1 MELRELKAQC
11 RQEITEASG
20 YDGGELSDSRR
31 RALEYYLGE
40 PFGNEIEGRSSVVS
54 SDVADVVEWV
64 MPSLMKVFASGDDV
78 VRCEPQG
85 PEDVALANQAT
96 DYLNYVFNRQN
107 DGFSVMY
114 DWFKDALI
122 QKVGVVKVW
131 WEDTEYREKEEYSGL
146 SDIELEALKAESDVE
161 IVSQETEEVTVEEMG
176 MDGMPVEVTSRTH
189 EVEIVRTVPS
199 GQVRIMAVP
208 PEEFLINKR
217 ARSIDDA
224 RFVCH
229 RTKKPISDL
238 RQMGYDVPD
247 DVGSEDADEW
257 NEERVARFEFDD
269 ADAIHSAITEKSM
282 REVWVHECYVRVDYD
297 DDGIAELRK
306 VTLVGDLVLDNEEVD
321 AVPFASIT
329 PIKIPHKF
337 HGLSLA
343 DLVMDL
349 QLVKSTIM
357 RNLLDNAYQQNFG
370 RYAVLEGQVNLDDLL
385 TARPGGVVRVRSPG
399 AVSRL
404 DTPTLEPYT
413 FQMLDYL
420 DGIREE
426 RSGVSRNGQ
435 GLNEGALKSHQTAS
449 GVAQVMTAAQQRVEL
464 IARVFAETGVKE
476 LFRKMYRLVIN
487 HEKEERLIRLRNE
500 FVPIQPMYW
509 NADPDLTVTV
519 GLGYGNKDQNLM
531 HLTQISQMM
540 QMVAANG
547 GVGTLIQPINIYNL
561 MAEILKNSGI
571 KNVNDFITPV
581 PPGPPPEQPDIQQQ
595 ALEMEAQLRMQELQ
609 LKMQEA
615 QVDAQIKQQEMELK
629 KEEAQINYAVKRQ
642 ELAIKKQELGL
653 KQAEAVVEMQT
664 GRAVAFG

>member
-1 MELRELKAQC
+1 
-11 RQEITEASG
+11 
-20 YDGGELSDSRR
+20 
-31 RALEYYLGE
+31 
-40 PFGNEIEGRSSVVS
+40 
-54 SDVADVVEWV
+54 
-64 MPSLMKVFASGDDV
+64 
-78 VRCEPQG
+78 
-85 PEDVALANQAT
+85 
-96 DYLNYVFNRQN
+96 
-107 DGFSVMY
+107 
-114 DWFKDALI
+114 
-122 QKVGVVKVW
+122 
-131 WEDTEYREKEEYSGL
+131 
-146 SDIELEALKAESDVE
+146 
-161 IVSQETEEVTVEEMG
+161 
-176 MDGMPVEVTSRTH
+176 
-189 EVEIVRTVPS
+189 
-199 GQVRIMAVP
+199 
-208 PEEFLINKR
+208 
-217 ARSIDDA
+217 
-224 RFVCH
+224 
-229 RTKKPISDL
+229 
-238 RQMGYDVPD
+238 
-247 DVGSEDADEW
+247 
-257 NEERVARFEFDD
+257 
-269 ADAIHSAITEKSM
+269 
-282 REVWVHECYVRVDYD
+282 
-297 DDGIAELRK
+297 
-306 VTLVGDLVLDNEEVD
+306 
-321 AVPFASIT
+321 
-329 PIKIPHKF
+329 
-337 HGLSLA
+337 
-343 DLVMDL
+343 
-349 QLVKSTIM
+349 
-357 RNLLDNAYQQNFG
+357 
-370 RYAVLEGQVNLDDLL
+370 
-385 TARPGGVVRVRSPG
+385 
-399 AVSRL
+399 VSRL